1 MSDHASRPDRP
12 SSPEKS
18 SRMTPLRPRPA
29 HVRPAQVRVARVA
42 LVLGLALTAAACSSG
57 SPSGEPTPV
66 PTQAVT
72 ETGADEPTGSMFTDN
87 GTFTSSTTIDGIE
100 YVLTIYPTA
109 VTPFTHQWYP
119 GGDKLFTMSM
129 TAYDTDRAERDPFAS
144 KRVVFLDR
152 VSVSSVAT
160 GESGNTVGT
169 EPYRLD
175 EQAARVTLDPEPL
188 ADPAYGMVIT
198 SPKGAFELR
207 DQVIGTLDA
216 KVREVTLSFRATVW
230 AQNAAGS
237 AQLNRQDIST
247 EVPIV
252 IFPSTK
258 DTTTVTDPDA
268 D

>member
-1 MSDHASRPDRP
+1 MSPSPTDLARP
-12 SSPEKS
+12 SLSEKS
-18 SRMTPLRPRPA
+18 SPMTPIRSRATRLRPTQLRT
-29 HVRPAQVRVARVA
+29 ARVA
-42 LVLGLALTAAACSSG
+42 LVLGLALTGAACSNG

-100 YVLTIYPTA
+100 YVLTLYPTA

-129 TAYDTDRAERDPFAS
+129 TAYDTDRAERDPFAT

-160 GESGNTVGT
+160 DESGNTVGT

-188 ADPAYGMVIT
+188 ADPTYGMVIT

-207 DQVIGTLDA
+207 DQVIGSLDA

-230 AQNAAGS
+230 AQNSAGS
-237 AQLNRQDIST
+237 SQLNRQDIST
-247 EVPIV
+247 EIPMV
-252 IFPSTK
+252 IFASTK
-258 DTTTVTDPDA
+258 DTTTVENPDA

>member
-1 MSDHASRPDRP
+1 MTSSQFRHPRSHPTRSRW
-12 SSPEKS
+12 
-18 SRMTPLRPRPA
+18 A
-29 HVRPAQVRVARVA
+29 CAA
-42 LVLGLALTAAACSSG
+42 LVVGLALTASACSSG

-66 PTQAVT
+66 PTKAVT
-72 ETGADEPTGSMFTDN
+72 DTGADEPTGSMFTDN

-100 YVLTIYPTA
+100 YVLTLYPTA

-160 GESGNTVGT
+160 DESGNTVGT

-175 EQAARVTLDPEPL
+175 EQAARVTFDPEPL
-188 ADPAYGMVIT
+188 ADPGYGMVIT

-207 DQVIGTLDA
+207 DQVIGTLGA

-230 AQNAAGS
+230 AQNSAGS

-247 EVPIV
+247 EIPIV
-252 IFPSTK
+252 IFASTK
-258 DTTTVTDPDA
+258 DTTTVENPDA

>member
-1 MSDHASRPDRP
+1 MRSV
-12 SSPEKS
+12 
-18 SRMTPLRPRPA
+18 RPRHTHRRRA
-29 HVRPAQVRVARVA
+29 GAAVLALG
-42 LVLGLALTAAACSSG
+42 LVLSAAACSSE

-66 PTQAVT
+66 PTPTAT
-72 ETGADEPTGSMFTDN
+72 DTGAEEPTGSMFTDN
-87 GTFTSSTTIDGIE
+87 GTFTSSTSIDGIE
-100 YVLTIYPTA
+100 YVLSIYPTA
-109 VTPFTHQWYP
+109 RTPFTHQWYP

-152 VSVSSVAT
+152 VSVSSVASD
-160 GESGNTVGT
+160 ESGNTISV

-188 ADPAYGMVIT
+188 ADPVYGMVIT

-207 DQVIGTLDA
+207 DQVIGTLDP
-216 KVREVTLSFRATVW
+216 KVRKVTLSFHATVW
-230 AQNAAGS
+230 AQNSAGS
-237 AQLNRQDIST
+237 AQVNRQSIST

-258 DTTTVTDPDA
+258 DTTTVENPDA

>member
-1 MSDHASRPDRP
+1 MSDHAPRPDRP
-12 SSPEKS
+12 SPPEKS
-18 SRMTPLRPRPA
+18 LPMTSRPPRPA
-29 HVRPAQVRVARVA
+29 RVRLTQVA
-42 LVLGLALTAAACSSG
+42 LAAGLALTAAACSTG

-66 PTQAVT
+66 PTRAVT

-160 GESGNTVGT
+160 DDSGTTIGT

-175 EQAARVTLDPEPL
+175 EQASRVTLDPEPL
-188 ADPAYGMVIT
+188 ADPSYGMVIT

-207 DQVIGTLDA
+207 DQVIGTLDP

-252 IFPSTK
+252 IFASTK
-258 DTTTVTDPDA
+258 DTTTIPDPDA

>member
-1 MSDHASRPDRP
+1 MRPIRSRPARH
-12 SSPEKS
+12 
-18 SRMTPLRPRPA
+18 RL
-29 HVRPAQVRVARVA
+29 VRVA
-42 LVLGLALTAAACSSG
+42 LVAGLALPAAACSNG
-57 SPSGEPTPV
+57 SPSGDPTPV
-66 PTQAVT
+66 PATAVA

-129 TAYDTDRAERDPFAS
+129 TAYDTDRDERDPFAT

-160 GESGNTVGT
+160 DDSGNTVRT
-169 EPYRLD
+169 EPYTLD

-207 DQVIGTLDA
+207 DQVIGSLNP

-230 AQNAAGS
+230 AQNSAGS
-237 AQLNRQDIST
+237 AQLNRQEIAT
-247 EVPIV
+247 EVPII
-252 IFPSTK
+252 IFASTK
-258 DTTTVTDPDA
+258 DTTTVADPDA